1 MEVSISAYVYIF
13 IRVLYVY
20 KRIFVYL
27 YVCMYSAS
35 SLWYIYYI
43 YSICTY
49 VVFYVHIGIAPNQ
62 QVRHLG
68 TPTIRCLYQG
78 CVSPLYIYIY
88 QIYVQKRTT

>member
-1 MEVSISAYVYIF
+1 
-13 IRVLYVY
+13 
-20 KRIFVYL
+20 
-27 YVCMYSAS
+27 MYSAS

-68 TPTIRCLYQG
+68 TPMIRCLYQG
-78 CVSPLYIYIY
+78 CVSALYIYTYIY
-88 QIYVQKRTT
+88 TNIRTKTYDIDIVKEVSIHNTSYTIINI

>member
-1 MEVSISAYVYIF
+1 MCFVCIQ
-13 IRVLYVY
+13 

-27 YVCMYSAS
+27 YVYMYSAS
-35 SLWYIYYI
+35 SLYYIYYI

-68 TPTIRCLYQG
+68 SPIIRCQHQG
-78 CVSPLYIYIY
+78 CPSALYIYIY
-88 QIYVQKRTT
+88 IQIYVQKRTI